1 MVGTTTL
8 AGYVRTSLS
17 TMINFHNGVTD
28 SDCNDNPR
36 YFHGELLPGIGCGLP
51 IGSDTADG

>member
-1 MVGTTTL
+1 
-8 AGYVRTSLS
+8 
-17 TMINFHNGVTD
+17 MINFHNGVTD